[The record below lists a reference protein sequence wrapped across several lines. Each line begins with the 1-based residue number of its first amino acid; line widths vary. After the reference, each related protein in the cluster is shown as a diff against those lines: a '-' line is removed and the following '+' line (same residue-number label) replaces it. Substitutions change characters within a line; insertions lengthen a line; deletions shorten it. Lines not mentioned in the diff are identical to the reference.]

1 MPPNTK
7 GASFLFDPKLI
18 DEVETKGRIKLFF
31 KDMSGLNVQVQK
43 NMSCTQKMKKLEFRT
58 LETIISRY
66 DNQSKLLS
74 TITSKC
80 INADAEVINA
90 LGVSKAV
97 LEHVI
102 FCHQEDSNWPLSDGK
117 LLKTRFDEIFSA
129 TKYIKALDVIKKVR
143 LEKTHQVK
151 QLEIERKHLESYK
164 VRSDELHRNLEDF
177 TNKYDALV
185 TKKEDI
191 KEKLKPV
198 QKQLDYFM
206 QEIGRIFEIKTELDK
221 IENEKNLLENQ
232 IKELLIS
239 IKDCQF
245 IGEDDE
251 LREYIRNFSQTTNKM
266 RREEE
271 EATNEKIAQLS
282 GQLRQLSQAKSK
294 LTVEWGV
301 MENKLNTYAER
312 KKQLTETALKICKLA
327 NLDEKEMYSARNP
340 ADIDPEI
347 FGEKLNEFIDEYLMQ
362 TKSMEDDF
370 KSADGKHQLKVD
382 LEREVKSKLDQS
394 IQNKQEAIKKF
405 RKLLEQISDE
415 LKSAENDKLQS
426 ELSTKIVET
435 ESAIAKETRQL
446 VDLKQVKEEI
456 AEFESERSDLKQKVW
471 FYFAYEMVVSFQI
484 ITGFLF

>member
-18 DEVETKGRIKLFF
+18 DEVETKGKIKLFF

-66 DNQSKLLS
+66 DNQSKLMS

-97 LEHVI
+97 LDHVI

-143 LEKTHQVK
+143 LEKSHQVK

-164 VRSDELHRNLEDF
+164 NRSDELHRNLEDY
-177 TNKYDALV
+177 TNKYDCLV
-185 TKKEDI
+185 TKKEEI
-191 KEKLKPV
+191 VEKLKPV
-198 QKQLDYFM
+198 QKQLEYFM
-206 QEIGRIFEIKTELDK
+206 QETGRIFEIKTELDK
-221 IENEKNLLENQ
+221 IENEKSLLEKQ
-232 IKELLIS
+232 IKELLAS
-239 IKDCQF
+239 TKDCLF
-245 IGEDDE
+245 MGDDDE
-251 LREYIRNFSQTTNKM
+251 LREYMRNFAQTTNKM

-282 GQLRQLSQAKSK
+282 GQLRALAQTKSR
-294 LTVEWGV
+294 LTVECGV
-301 MENKLNTYAER
+301 MENKFNTYTEK
-312 KKQLTETALKICKLA
+312 KKQLTETAIRICRLA
-327 NLDEKEMYSARNP
+327 NLDESDMYSAKSGKE
-340 ADIDPEI
+340 IDPEI
-347 FGEKLNEFIDEYLMQ
+347 FSERINEFIDEYLMQ
-362 TKSMEDDF
+362 TKSIEDDF
-370 KSADGKHQLKVD
+370 KSQDGKQQNKID
-382 LEREVKSKLDQS
+382 SERELKSKLDQS
-394 IQNKQEAIKKF
+394 IQNKQEDIRKF
-405 RKLLEQISDE
+405 SKLLDQINEE
-415 LKSAENDKLQS
+415 LISVDNDKLQS
-426 ELSTKIVET
+426 DLSAKIVET

-446 VDLKQVKEEI
+446 IDLNQVKSEI
-456 AEFESERSDLKQKVW
+456 VEFETERNNLKQKVSI
-471 FYFAYEMVVSFQI
+471 FFTDQSLFHFFVYF
-484 ITGFLF
+484 FL